1 MLLTF
6 LILLPS
12 MFLSGFMFPIE
23 AMPKALQLISYIMPL
38 RYLLIVVRGIILK
51 GVGLRL
57 LTEQVIAMAIFGAA
71 ILTLASLRFK
81 KSLE

>member
-57 LTEQVIAMAIFGAA
+57 LTEQVIAMAIFGAV
-71 ILTLASLRFK
+71 ILTLASLRFR